1 MKNIRQYLFPI
12 SIGFLVLIVF
22 INIFSFMQT
31 KELAQFQRFDIETA
45 KGEQEQLEETLA
57 TLKDDKKSLS
67 AELKELEKEHDAAVE
82 ASLQS
87 EKQQEQLA
95 NDIPKLVKE
104 KEKALKKNEEN
115 YTMRPERVL
124 SEDDLQ
130 KALQLVKKGDL
141 SSYDMI
147 PSAEDD
153 EVVVLQNGKQ
163 MLAFVGYDR
172 FLALFEVEGEEKD
185 SYITDLH
192 IVDVESDKLLV
203 SENYGHQ
210 KVH

>member
-1 MKNIRQYLFPI
+1 
-12 SIGFLVLIVF
+12 
-22 INIFSFMQT
+22 MQT

-104 KEKALKKNEEN
+104 KEKVLKKNEEN